1 MIAVWLTVVAYA
13 WLRHADLWRET
24 VLRRPVVALESDDWG
39 PGPTEDADGLR
50 ELAACAEAHRDE
62 AHRPAAV
69 TLGVVLAVA
78 DTSVQVGDR
87 ECYRR
92 LTLGSERFSGIRGA
106 MLDGMQKG
114 VFFLQLHGAEHC
126 WPPALVVAANSDDS
140 VRLWLSTQGVP
151 RTESLP
157 PFLQSRWTDS
167 STLPSKPLPDAAI
180 SAAVD
185 DEVNVFASVFGVNP
199 NVVVPPT
206 FVWDER
212 VERAWARRGIRVV
225 ITPGCRFEARDASG
239 NLQSPTKL
247 IRNGDRTA
255 SSQIVYLVR
264 DVYFEPSLG
273 HQAENVLGQIM
284 HRFRLGRPA
293 FVEMHRFNF
302 IDDVK
307 RLRSS
312 LAELNRLLEL
322 ALHALPDLRFVA
334 PAELAESIVR
344 QDPHLI
350 ETRLMGRLAVWL
362 RRLWEERRIR
372 WLAIVTAAV
381 VPVGLLW
388 LAASL
393 ATGKLSTGVKA

>member
-1 MIAVWLTVVAYA
+1 
-13 WLRHADLWRET
+13 
-24 VLRRPVVALESDDWG
+24 
-39 PGPTEDADGLR
+39 
-50 ELAACAEAHRDE
+50 
-62 AHRPAAV
+62 
-69 TLGVVLAVA
+69 
-78 DTSVQVGDR
+78 
-87 ECYRR
+87 
-92 LTLGSERFSGIRGA
+92 

-126 WPPALVVAANSDDS
+126 WPPALLAAANRDKS
-140 VRLWLSTQGVP
+140 VRLWFANQRIP

-157 PFLQSRWTDS
+157 AFLQSRWTDS
-167 STLPSKPLPDAAI
+167 STLPSKPLSDAAI

-185 DEVNVFASVFGVNP
+185 DEVNTFTSVVGVSP
-199 NVVVPPT
+199 DVVVPPT

-212 VERAWARRGIRVV
+212 VERAWARCGLRVV
-225 ITPGCRFEARDASG
+225 ITPGCRYEARDASG

-255 SSQIVYLVR
+255 SSHIVYLVR

-273 HQAENVLGQIM
+273 HQAENVLRQIM

-307 RLRSS
+307 RARSS
-312 LAELNRLLEL
+312 LGELHRLLEL
-322 ALHALPDLRFVA
+322 ALRALPDLRFVA
-334 PAELAESIVR
+334 PAQLAESIVR
-344 QDPHLI
+344 QDPDLI
-350 ETRLMGRLAVWL
+350 ETRLVGRLAVWL
-362 RRLWEERRIR
+362 RRLWEERWMR

-381 VPVGLLW
+381 VPVALLW

-393 ATGKLSTGVKA
+393 ATGKLNTGVKA